1 MPFVSFSCLTVL
13 AMLRY
18 VSSTSNILRIFI
30 MKEVLNFVK
39 CFFFICWKDDIIKL
53 PMCLVC
59 NYLVESFFI
68 YTYQGYRPIFFFSCS
83 FLVWLCFRPCKTSL
97 EVCTPELFDWVWKEL
112 KLILLSLSLSLYIY
126 GIIHQGSHQVMGNL
140 CWEVLIADL
149 NSLLF
154 SSIQI
159 FYCIMV

>member
-1 MPFVSFSCLTVL
+1 
-13 AMLRY
+13 MLRY

-39 CFFFICWKDDIIKL
+39 CFFFICSKDDIIKFL
-53 PMCLVC
+53 LCLVC
-59 NYLVESFFI
+59 NYLVESFCI
-68 YTYQGYRPIFFFSCS
+68 YTYQGYRPVFFFFFIVVPLSG
-83 FLVWLCFRPCKTSL
+83 FVFKPCKTSL
-97 EVCTPELFDWVWKEL
+97 KRIE
-112 KLILLSLSLSLYIY
+112 LILPLSLYIYIY

-140 CWEVLIADL
+140 CWEVLIPDL